1 MLQSRGRIG
10 QDNPFREELA
20 DVSVMLMQ
28 DKLKWTALFVSIV
41 PMLLAYPF
49 IQKYFA
55 KGVMIGALKD

>member
-1 MLQSRGRIG
+1 
-10 QDNPFREELA
+10 
-20 DVSVMLMQ
+20 VSVMLMQ